1 MKILLDTID
10 LEKIKDYYD
19 AGIIVGVTT
28 NPTLARRFGMTDD
41 VDMINKIRKV
51 MPVGEIHV
59 EAFGNSVEDIVNNA
73 ERIFKKTQDDNL
85 VFKVPFNKA
94 GVTAVKKLKKKK
106 YKTNLHLIF
115 SVNQTLLAA
124 AVEADYIC
132 PLIGRLDDIGHDAF
146 SNLELIKN
154 SYKRSKVKTKIM
166 ASSIRHPRHVQRAF
180 EVGADVITVP
190 VDVLEKIFYHPLT
203 DTGYAQFKKD
213 IESI

>member
-94 GVTAVKKLKKKK
+94 GVTAVKKLKEKK

>member
-10 LEKIKDYYD
+10 LGKIEEYYKY
-19 AGIIVGVTT
+19 GVIVGVTT
-28 NPTLARRFGMTDD
+28 NPTLAKRFGMNDD

-59 EAFGNSVEDIVNNA
+59 EAFGDAVEEIINNA
-73 ERIFKKTQDDNL
+73 ERISNKTKDKDL

-94 GVTAVKKLKKKK
+94 GVAAVKKLKEKNF
-106 YKTNLHLIF
+106 KTNLHLIF
-115 SVNQTLLAA
+115 SVNQALLAS
-124 AVEADYIC
+124 VVNTDYIC
-132 PLIGRLDDIGHDAF
+132 PLMGRLDDIGHDAF
-146 SNLELIKN
+146 SNLDVIKN
-154 SYKRSKVKTKIM
+154 SYKNSSVKTKIM

-190 VDVLEKIFYHPLT
+190 VNVLEKLFYHPLT
-203 DTGYAQFKKD
+203 SIGYEQFKKD